1 MRAGQAG
8 AKYSMRAS
16 QTGSKYSMSAD
27 QRTPNTTTCAR
38 RAGPKYYMRAG
49 QTHSTASLA
58 ARARSARYARG
69 IRCTHGDA
77 AEPADQRRDAPEV
90 ATGDEARRKHTATRP
105 RTRGSISPL
114 PPC

>member
-16 QTGSKYSMSAD
+16 QTGSKHSMSTD
-27 QRTPNTTTCAR
+27 QRTPSTTTCGR
-38 RAGPKYYMRAG
+38 QAGPKYYMRAG

-58 ARARSARYARG
+58 TRTRSARYARG
-69 IRCTHGDA
+69 IRCAHGDA
-77 AEPADQRRDAPEV
+77 AEPADQRRDAPAV
-90 ATGDEARRKHTATRP
+90 AASDEARRKHTATKP
-105 RTRGSISPL
+105 RTRGSISLL